1 MNRKMQTMYFMLKPI
16 CRDPLFPAQRSAPVT
31 PTDADAARTARD
43 LLETL
48 TASRE
53 RAVKKTG
60 IDKTQKGL
68 LQNAP

>member
-31 PTDADAARTARD
+31 PTDVDAARTARD
-43 LLETL
+43 PLETL

-53 RAVKKTG
+53 RAIKKTG
-60 IDKTQKGL
+60 IDKAQKG
-68 LQNAP
+68 AVAK

>member
-1 MNRKMQTMYFMLKPI
+1 MNRKMQTMYFMLKPT

-31 PTDADAARTARD
+31 PTDVDAARTARD

-53 RAVKKTG
+53 K
-60 IDKTQKGL
+60 
-68 LQNAP
+68 P

>member
-1 MNRKMQTMYFMLKPI
+1 MNRKMQTMYFMVKPI

-31 PTDADAARTARD
+31 PTDVDAARTARD
-43 LLETL
+43 PLETL

-60 IDKTQKGL
+60 IDKAQKGL
-68 LQNAP
+68 LQIAP